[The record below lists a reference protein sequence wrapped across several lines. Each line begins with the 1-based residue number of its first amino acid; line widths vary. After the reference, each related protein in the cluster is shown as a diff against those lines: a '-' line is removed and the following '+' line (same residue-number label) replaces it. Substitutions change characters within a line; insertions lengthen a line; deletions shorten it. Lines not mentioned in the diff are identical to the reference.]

1 MNKRKSLEFVRRI
14 VSLSILFLVG
24 CSLPTEPK
32 STPTYNVTI
41 ESNLPIID
49 GIATLDLDNTKWQ
62 TIHMID
68 IEVTHSDGN
77 PVEYADIDFS
87 SNLYWQLNNH
97 WGYVEHNGLTDELVW
112 VAYDTTFLVD
122 GSIHDLV
129 PTTNYSSMTGS
140 DGTTRNALAPV
151 QSMAGDT
158 LVLTID
164 VWAHGEG
171 NIIKELK
178 IRLEE

>member
-1 MNKRKSLEFVRRI
+1 
-14 VSLSILFLVG
+14 
-24 CSLPTEPK
+24 
-32 STPTYNVTI
+32 
-41 ESNLPIID
+41 
-49 GIATLDLDNTKWQ
+49 
-62 TIHMID
+62 MIQ
-68 IEVTHSDGN
+68 H
-77 PVEYADIDFS
+77 
-87 SNLYWQLNNH
+87 
-97 WGYVEHNGLTDELVW
+97 
-112 VAYDTTFLVD
+112 
-122 GSIHDLV
+122 LV